1 MYDTEE
7 FHMELKDFMD
17 LKKLQKIQNDFSNAT
32 GLAAI
37 AVGKNGE
44 YLTEGSN
51 FTDFCMKY
59 TRGSAEGNRRC
70 VKCDNE
76 CKGTYFCHAGLMDFS
91 VDIMVDGEKLGAI
104 IGGQV
109 LPCEPDEESFRQT
122 AQELGIDPNKYIQ
135 ALRKVPISTEKRIR
149 ASADLLEIIVNQ
161 LVNLEYFKHS
171 NAGKLDYVKD
181 DIKKSGEL
189 VQTINENTGHL
200 KGIAKKQ
207 TILSLN
213 ATIEAAR
220 SGEAGVGFAVVAKSM
235 QDLSNQSAGIY
246 NDIEKSVEQ
255 ITELINS
262 MTALFDD

>member
-1 MYDTEE
+1 MDLRE
-7 FHMELKDFMD
+7 FMD
-17 LKKLQKIQNDFSNAT
+17 MKKLQKIQDDFSNAT

-37 AVGKNGE
+37 AVGKDGE

-51 FTDFCMKY
+51 FTEFCMKY

-70 VKCDNE
+70 IKCDNE

-91 VDIMVDGEKLGAI
+91 VDIIVNGERMGAV

-109 LPCEPDEESFRQT
+109 LPNEPDEEKFRQT
-122 AQELGIDPNKYIQ
+122 AKELGIEPDSYIQ
-135 ALRKVPISTEKRIR
+135 ALRKVPVSTEKKIR
-149 ASADLLEIIVNQ
+149 ASAELLGVIVNQ
-161 LVNLEYFKHS
+161 LVNLEFFKYN
-171 NAGKLDYVKD
+171 NAGKLDSVKD
-181 DIKKSGEL
+181 NIKQSGEL
-189 VQTINENTGHL
+189 VQTINEKTGYL

-255 ITELINS
+255 ITQLINS
-262 MTALFDD
+262 MTSLFDE

>member
-1 MYDTEE
+1 
-7 FHMELKDFMD
+7 MELKDFMD
-17 LKKLQKIQNDFSNAT
+17 LSKLQKIQDDFSNAT

-59 TRGSAEGNRRC
+59 TRGSTEGNRRC
-70 VKCDNE
+70 MKCDNE
-76 CKGTYFCHAGLMDFS
+76 CSGTYFCHAGLMDFS
-91 VDIMVDGEKLGAI
+91 IDIIINDEKFGSI

-109 LPCEPDEESFRQT
+109 LPAEPDEEKFRQT
-122 AQELGIDPNKYIQ
+122 AQELGIDPDKYIQ
-135 ALRKVPISTEKRIR
+135 ALRKVPISSEKRIR
-149 ASADLLEIIVNQ
+149 AASNLLGVVVNQ
-161 LVNLEYFKHS
+161 LVNLEYFKHN
-171 NAGKLDYVKD
+171 NAGRLESVKENV
-181 DIKKSGEL
+181 KKSGEL
-189 VQTINENTGHL
+189 VDQINENTGHL

-235 QDLSNQSAGIY
+235 QELSSQSSGIY
-246 NDIEKSVEQ
+246 NDIEKSVSE
-255 ITELINS
+255 ITALINMITS
-262 MTALFDD
+262 LFHDMD